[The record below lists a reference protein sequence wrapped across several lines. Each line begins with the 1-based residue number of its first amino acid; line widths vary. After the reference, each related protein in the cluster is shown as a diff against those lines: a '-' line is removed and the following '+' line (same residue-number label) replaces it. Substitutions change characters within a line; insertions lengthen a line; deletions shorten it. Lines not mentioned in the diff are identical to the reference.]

1 MPTLE
6 ELQAANLAAEN
17 EAVRLQN
24 EKDAAIQQII
34 DQYEPQLRQAVANAA
49 QAQKAMCDAEAA
61 NALVGREDAQAVA
74 TSLGLELPA

>member
-6 ELQAANLAAEN
+6 ELQAANLAAET

-24 EKDAAIQQII
+24 EKDAAIQQIV

-49 QAQKAMCDAEAA
+49 AAQKAMCDAEAA
-61 NALVGREDAQAVA
+61 NALIGREDAQAVA
-74 TSLGLELPA
+74 ASLGLELPA